1 MSTIKAEIERYMTG
15 PAKEG
20 TRLTSRFAFPPAFIG
35 FQGHFPEKKILP
47 GVCQIQCAL
56 SMLEKG
62 SGKAVVLKEVVL
74 VKYFSPVFPE
84 DEVTCVVNDMG
95 DTSGEAVVKAIISKK
110 TGKISEMKLR
120 ISYDSGAK
128 KGQNADAGQ

>member
-1 MSTIKAEIERYMTG
+1 LSTIKTEIEQYMTG
-15 PAKEG
+15 PAREG
-20 TRLTSRFAFPPAFIG
+20 GRLTSRFAFPPAFIG

-47 GVCQIQCAL
+47 GVCQIQCVL

-74 VKYFSPVFPE
+74 VKYFSPVFPD

-95 DTSGEAVVKAIISKK
+95 DASNEVVVKAVISRKSDR
-110 TGKISEMKLR
+110 ISEMKLR
-120 ISYDSGAK
+120 VSYENGAQK
-128 KGQNADAGQ
+128 E